1 MHGAR
6 QRGGRRLEVVGE
18 DATSMVGVCAGDV
31 LCFSPLCSTWEWHI
45 QLRWA
50 AATSLGQYVQSFYF
64 LYYFGN
70 MFFILLWCFVVLTYY
85 WSAGKV
91 LAYTV
96 NGGYVSPNYSVWW
109 FWPYNLWLLMLSIVR
124 SLSKLLFFLSLSS
137 KHVHFQ
143 YCQCFVSWP
152 EAEVFTLQFR
162 LIWFRIVFG
171 LSFPAL
177 AILHWYYNYNL
188 GLDDT
193 FFLWFEQPAS

>member
-1 MHGAR
+1 MQMDFIFFLSHSICVLWCDKFLVLPNNCG
-6 QRGGRRLEVVGE
+6 LLIVVVVH
-18 DATSMVGVCAGDV
+18 ANWSV
-31 LCFSPLCSTWEWHI
+31 
-45 QLRWA
+45 
-50 AATSLGQYVQSFYF
+50 YF
-64 LYYFGN
+64 LHYWGN
-70 MFFILLWCFVVLTYY
+70 MVFILLWCFVVLTYY

-152 EAEVFTLQFR
+152 EAEVFTMQFR
-162 LIWFRIVFG
+162 LIWFKIVFG

-177 AILHWYYNYNL
+177 AILRWYYNYNL